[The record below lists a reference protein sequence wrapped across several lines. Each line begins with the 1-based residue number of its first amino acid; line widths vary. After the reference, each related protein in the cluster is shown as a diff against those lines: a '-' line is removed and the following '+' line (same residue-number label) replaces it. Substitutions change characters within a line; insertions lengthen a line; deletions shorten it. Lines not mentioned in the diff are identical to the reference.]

1 MNPMKH
7 VQISRSLRAVAI
19 AAVLG
24 GAGTLGCYTY
34 VPARASYL
42 EPGRE
47 VALDLNDVGRVNL
60 GTQIGA
66 EVARVAGILQQ
77 QTGTDYSIRISEVTY
92 LDGRTATWS
101 GEPVTIRQDYVR
113 GVLEKKISAGK
124 TAAAVVASAGVVG
137 GAILAHTLVTSG
149 NGNGD
154 GKPEPPPNTG
164 FRGHP

>member
-1 MNPMKH
+1 MNSLQH
-7 VQISRSLRAVAI
+7 LRFSRSLRAVAI

-24 GAGTLGCYTY
+24 CAGAFGCYTY

-47 VALDLNDVGRVNL
+47 VALDLNDMGRVNL

-77 QTGTDYSIRISEVTY
+77 QTGTDYSLRISEVTY
-92 LDGRTATWS
+92 LNGRTATWS

-137 GAILAHTLVTSG
+137 GAILAHTLVTNG

>member
-1 MNPMKH
+1 MNPLQH
-7 VQISRSLRAVAI
+7 LRFSRSLRAVAI

-24 GAGTLGCYTY
+24 CAGTLGCYTY

-92 LDGRTATWS
+92 LNGRSAMWS

-137 GAILAHTLVTSG
+137 GAILAHTLVTGG

-154 GKPEPPPNTG
+154 GKPEPPPNNG
-164 FRGHP
+164 IRGHP